1 MGTRSSYDQ
10 QMHPKKRESDE
21 AIAGGLGMTVE
32 AYRERVAV
40 LMKQAEEAKRKK
52 HGVATA

>member
-1 MGTRSSYDQ
+1 MGTTRTCDQ

-32 AYRERVAV
+32 AYRERVAL
-40 LMKQAEEAKRKK
+40 LMKQAEETRDQYVKTK
-52 HGVATA
+52 